1 MKKRHYVAVAALV
14 ASAMVGCSGTK
25 EVKSTTG
32 LNLANLDTTVSAGT
46 DFYRYACGG
55 WMKNNPLT
63 DEYSRYGTFE
73 VLIENNRKQLQDLIE
88 GLAAKENPAGSLSQK
103 IGDLYN
109 MAMDSVTRNQQ
120 GVEPIKAELDKIAG
134 LTDKRQF
141 F

>member
-103 IGDLYN
+103 IRRSWGGG
-109 MAMDSVTRNQQ
+109 SRCTRRRR
-120 GVEPIKAELDKIAG
+120 G
-134 LTDKRQF
+134 
-141 F
+141 